1 MTLLFLII
9 DASSFC
15 LMDKVL
21 KKERCTYI
29 HVCTHTHTA
38 TFFVKHRSI
47 SLRNIMLNLNNKKIK
62 TPSLRRT
69 LMIACRSTHMV
80 PVFFFHKRQKMVH
93 GSTFCYFNVNREI
106 YLVTALKPNTCTI
119 DLSFNFNGF
128 VKLIFLTN
136 KFT

>member
-1 MTLLFLII
+1 
-9 DASSFC
+9 
-15 LMDKVL
+15 
-21 KKERCTYI
+21 
-29 HVCTHTHTA
+29 
-38 TFFVKHRSI
+38 
-47 SLRNIMLNLNNKKIK
+47 MLNLNNKKIK

-136 KFT
+136 KFTEKNFIFYTKLRFKLGQTKHQVNNLKNLNKDIIYKDISQFRSELSS